1 MLIPMTLVDQP
12 VRAAAA
18 GQLAQAEPPESTALP
33 AWIESVG
40 PTRSWLRSAS
50 RRARSWRWLRYLLTS
65 GLSTVISEAALVTL
79 YAAGVTGATMA
90 AVLAT
95 LVGTVPSYLISRY
108 WIWPEA
114 DRRGLGRQ
122 MTLYWLT
129 TAASLVVSS
138 LATGA
143 AAAHA
148 PAGKE
153 LHVLVASIAYVGTYL
168 TLWVVKYMVYQRVV
182 FVGPRPHPA

>member
-1 MLIPMTLVDQP
+1 MSLADPSVRPSELAPAAGLDAPTP
-12 VRAAAA
+12 VPAWVGARAA
-18 GQLAQAEPPESTALP
+18 QRP
-33 AWIESVG
+33 
-40 PTRSWLRSAS
+40 WLRPALA
-50 RRARSWRWLRYLLTS
+50 RARSSRWLRYLLTS
-65 GLSTVISEAALVTL
+65 GLSTGISEIALVVL
-79 YAAGVTGATMA
+79 YAAGITGAMTA

-114 DRRGLGRQ
+114 DRRGVGRQ

-129 TAASLVVSS
+129 TGASLVVSS

-148 PAGKE
+148 PGGRG
-153 LHVLVASIAYVGTYL
+153 LHVVVASAAYVGTYVL
-168 TLWVVKYMVYQRVV
+168 LWVAKYVVYQRLV
-182 FVGPRPHPA
+182 FVGSRQPAA

>member
-1 MLIPMTLVDQP
+1 MLIAMTLIDQS
-12 VRAAAA
+12 VRPAPAPAASASPA
-18 GQLAQAEPPESTALP
+18 ESTAVPTWVGARASGRARLGP
-33 AWIESVG
+33 A
-40 PTRSWLRSAS
+40 LD
-50 RRARSWRWLRYLLTS
+50 RARSARWLRYLLTS
-65 GLSTVISEAALVTL
+65 GLSTGISEIALVAL
-79 YAAGVTGATMA
+79 YALGITGATTA

-114 DRRGLGRQ
+114 DRRGVGRQ

-129 TAASLVVSS
+129 TGVSLVISS

-148 PAGKE
+148 PAGRE
-153 LHVLVASIAYVGTYL
+153 LHVVVASIAYIGTYL
-168 TLWVVKYMVYQRVV
+168 ILWIAKYVVYQRLV
-182 FVGPRPHPA
+182 FVAPRRSAA

>member
-1 MLIPMTLVDQP
+1 MTLVDNSVRP
-12 VRAAAA
+12 VPS
-18 GQLAQAEPPESTALP
+18 GGLARAEPSGARALLAWAESLDPVSSRLGSTA
-33 AWIESVG
+33 G
-40 PTRSWLRSAS
+40 
-50 RRARSWRWLRYLLTS
+50 RARSWRWLRYLLTS
-65 GLSTVISEAALVTL
+65 GLSTVISEVALVAL

-95 LVGTVPSYLISRY
+95 LVGTIPSYLISRY

-114 DRRGLGRQ
+114 DRRGVGRQ
-122 MTLYWLT
+122 MALYWLT

-148 PAGKE
+148 PAGRE
-153 LHVLVASIAYVGTYL
+153 LHVLVAGTAYAGTYL
-168 TLWVVKYMVYQRVV
+168 VLWVAKYLIYQRLV